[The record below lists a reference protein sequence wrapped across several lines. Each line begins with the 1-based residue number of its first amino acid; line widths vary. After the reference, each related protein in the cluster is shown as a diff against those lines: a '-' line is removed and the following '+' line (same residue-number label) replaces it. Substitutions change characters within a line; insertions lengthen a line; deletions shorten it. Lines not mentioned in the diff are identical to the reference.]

1 MKTIPEIRQ
10 ALASAV
16 DEVKAASGE
25 ITEAKAKVKTAES
38 SLTKADDKGKEAA
51 QKAVDEA
58 KAAAGAAVESYD
70 AKKAAVTELKADL
83 ERAQEVEEMAAVSAT
98 VREAPAGT
106 LAPAQVR
113 SESDQQHA
121 KMAPVYRM
129 LADMIESHTRG
140 AVTAEKWL
148 TMAYGEHV
156 AGIVKATHQLTD
168 YGTGGALSLPD
179 FAATIIEGL
188 ENMTVVRR
196 MQPQVLT
203 VPGALVLPREVSAPD
218 GSWMSEN
225 NSPTPGTFA
234 FGDIRLDPKRLAV
247 EVVIS
252 RRLLDVAARGGAAV
266 RNLESYVVRRLRER
280 LAVNED
286 AGFLRGAGTEHVPL
300 GIRNQIAAGNAKAI
314 AGSSAAN
321 IETDLRSRVTKL
333 QEANIM
339 ITAGYWTMPPRTRAY
354 LADLRDANGN
364 KIYPSIDNNNTL
376 LGYPILM
383 TNQVPTNLGG
393 GSETEIM
400 FGNGPSILV
409 ANGSDAEVRVSIE
422 GSYQSGSTHYSLIQR
437 NEMLIHMELYADVK
451 LERDTAFSVLTGV
464 TY

>member
-16 DEVKAASGE
+16 DEVKTASGE
-25 ITEAKAKVKTAES
+25 ITEAKAKVKTAEVA
-38 SLTKADDKGKEAA
+38 LTKADDKGKEAA

-58 KAAAGAAVESYD
+58 KAAVDTAVKAYD
-70 AKKAAVTELKADL
+70 AKKATVSELKADL
-83 ERAQEVEEMAAVSAT
+83 DRALEVEEMAASTAT

-113 SESDQQHA
+113 SEDDQKHA

-129 LADMIESHTRG
+129 LADMIATHTRG
-140 AVTAEKWL
+140 SVTAEKWL

-156 AGIVKATHQLTD
+156 AGIVKATHQITD

-196 MQPQVLT
+196 MQPQELT
-203 VPGALVLPREVSAPD
+203 VPGAMVLPREVSAPD
-218 GSWMSEN
+218 GAWTGEN
-225 NSPTPGTFA
+225 DTPTPGTFE
-234 FGDIRLDPKRLAV
+234 FGDIRLDPKRLPV

-252 RRLLDVAARGGAAV
+252 RRLLDMASRGGAAV

-300 GIRNQIAAGNAKAI
+300 GIRSQIATGNAYSQSGTGVTDI
-314 AGSSAAN
+314 TG
-321 IETDLRSRVTKL
+321 DLRKL
-333 QEANIM
+333 PLALELANIM
-339 ITAGYWTMPPRTRAY
+339 VTAGYWIMSPRTKSY
-354 LADLRDANGN
+354 LADLRNTQALQ
-364 KIYPSIDNNNTL
+364 IFPSIERDGTL
-376 LGYPILM
+376 HGYPILS
-383 TNQVPTNLGG
+383 TNQIPVNLGG
-393 GSETEIM
+393 GSNTEIM

-422 GSYQSGSTHYSLIQR
+422 GSYQSGNTHYSLIQR